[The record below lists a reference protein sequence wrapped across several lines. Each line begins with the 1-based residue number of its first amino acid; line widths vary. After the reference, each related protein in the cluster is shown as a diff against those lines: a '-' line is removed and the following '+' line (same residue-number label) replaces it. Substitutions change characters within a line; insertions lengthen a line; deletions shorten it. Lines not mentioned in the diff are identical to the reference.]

1 MMIQKKRVMFLL
13 PAPLSM
19 LSREAFTKLNI
30 KVMNIF
36 MKTEIVFS
44 EKETTRKINS
54 GEVRWD
60 EKGRHSDWLVILK

>member
-1 MMIQKKRVMFLL
+1 
-13 PAPLSM
+13 M